1 MEVPAALPPWKAGAS
16 IFIEAAGVKT
26 AHNSLRAMTIQTAIA
41 APFAVQPD
49 GNARILLIDDDRKL
63 VRVLAEFLQAQGY
76 SVGVAYDGA
85 EGLERARAEA
95 WNLILLD
102 VMLPRLNGF
111 EALRQLRAVSQV
123 PVLMLTAR
131 GGDEDRIYGLEGGA
145 DDYLPKTAS
154 SRELLARIRA
164 LLRRSAMAAPAE
176 PRRETELRLG
186 ALAIDGAARRAT
198 LDGVTLALT
207 PVEFDLLL
215 ALARYRG
222 SVRSREQ
229 LMEQVRDR
237 EFEAFDRS
245 IDVHV
250 ASLRRKLGDDP
261 RLPRYIRTVRKA
273 GYMLV
278 DPDTAPA

>member
-1 MEVPAALPPWKAGAS
+1 M
-16 IFIEAAGVKT
+16 
-26 AHNSLRAMTIQTAIA
+26 N
-41 APFAVQPD
+41 QPESS
-49 GNARILLIDDDRKL
+49 ARILLIDDDRRL
-63 VRVLAEFLQAQGY
+63 VRALSEFLQLQGF
-76 SVGVAYDGA
+76 SVACAHDGA
-85 EGLERARAEA
+85 EGLERARAEH
-95 WNLILLD
+95 WDLIVLD
-102 VMLPRLNGF
+102 VMLPRVNGF
-111 EALRQLRAVSQV
+111 EALKLLRTVSQV

-131 GGDEDRIYGLEGGA
+131 GAEEDRIYGLEGGA

-164 LLRRSAMAAPAE
+164 LLRRSAVAAAAAPPPRE
-176 PRRETELRLG
+176 PELRLG
-186 ALAIDGAARRAT
+186 PLCLNSAARRAV
-198 LDGVTLALT
+198 LDGVPLSLT

-222 SVRSREQ
+222 SIRSREQ

-245 IDVHV
+245 IDVHI

-278 DPDTAPA
+278 DPEAGQAL

>member
-1 MEVPAALPPWKAGAS
+1 
-16 IFIEAAGVKT
+16 
-26 AHNSLRAMTIQTAIA
+26 MTIQTATA
-41 APFAVQPD
+41 ATFAAQPD
-49 GNARILLIDDDRKL
+49 SGARILLIDDDRKL
-63 VRVLAEFLQAQGY
+63 VRVLAEFLQAQGF

-95 WNLILLD
+95 WSLILLD
-102 VMLPRLNGF
+102 VMMPRVNGF
-111 EALRQLRAVSQV
+111 EALRQLRALSQV

-164 LLRRSAMAAPAE
+164 LLRRSAVAAAASE
-176 PRRETELRLG
+176 PKRDKELRLG
-186 ALAIDGAARRAT
+186 ALAIDSAARRAL
-198 LDGVTLALT
+198 LDGAPLTLT

-245 IDVHV
+245 IDVHI

-278 DPDTAPA
+278 DPDTTPVI